1 MRSNLAFFIG
11 TSICLVSILG
21 CTTPYDLKK
30 TKPKVSYVTTRPAK
44 DVMKCILDKWKAHQ
58 PTVYE
63 EKTSD
68 GWIIRHDDASP
79 SATVAIVTVEGTQP
93 AVTVN
98 YYHRT
103 NRIKLHRL
111 EEDTVDCK

>member
-1 MRSNLAFFIG
+1 MHSKFTLLIC
-11 TSICLVSILG
+11 TSIFFVSISG

-30 TKPKVSYVTTRPAK
+30 TKPRVSYVTTRPAK
-44 DVMKCILDKWKAHQ
+44 DVMKCILEKWKAHQ

-79 SATVAIVTVEGTQP
+79 SATVAIAVVEGTEP
-93 AVTVN
+93 EVNVN

-103 NRIKLHRL
+103 NRIKLHRF
-111 EEDTVDCK
+111 EEEILACK

>member
-1 MRSNLAFFIG
+1 MRSNLVLIIA
-11 TSICLVSILG
+11 SSILIVTISG

-30 TKPKVSYVTTRPAK
+30 NKPQLSYVTTRPAK
-44 DVMKCILDKWKAHQ
+44 DVMKCIRDKWKAHQ

-79 SATVAIVTVEGTQP
+79 SATVAVAEVEGTRP
-93 AVTVN
+93 EVTVN

-103 NRIKLHRL
+103 NRIKLHRF
-111 EEDTVDCK
+111 EEEILKCK